1 VSQEATLTA
10 HLFAS
15 LAARGASLV
24 DRAHAQL
31 DALQLREEDP
41 QRLAGLFGLDH
52 LAAQLRRNS
61 NAVLVLAG
69 LPTIRSIPVPTLLS
83 ELVYAAVC
91 EVDGYQRVTVGAF
104 PTRRVRPDVA
114 SDLVHLLGDLL
125 ENARAVSPRAG
136 GVWVR
141 GERARAAGTKTP
153 AMIKIGNSGTGLPDN
168 ALEDLN
174 NVLAGQA
181 AHTSTGRRV
190 ALVATREIARRHA
203 LSVQFSP
210 LVSGGLV
217 ATVALPDTA
226 FERAGAGIPAIPRA
240 TTDQPRRR
248 YRRQSADR

>member
-1 VSQEATLTA
+1 
-10 HLFAS
+10 
-15 LAARGASLV
+15 
-24 DRAHAQL
+24 
-31 DALQLREEDP
+31 
-41 QRLAGLFGLDH
+41 
-52 LAAQLRRNS
+52 
-61 NAVLVLAG
+61 
-69 LPTIRSIPVPTLLS
+69 
-83 ELVYAAVC
+83 
-91 EVDGYQRVTVGAF
+91 
-104 PTRRVRPDVA
+104 
-114 SDLVHLLGDLL
+114 
-125 ENARAVSPRAG
+125 
-136 GVWVR
+136 
-141 GERARAAGTKTP
+141 
-153 AMIKIGNSGTGLPDN
+153 MIKIGNSGTGLPDN